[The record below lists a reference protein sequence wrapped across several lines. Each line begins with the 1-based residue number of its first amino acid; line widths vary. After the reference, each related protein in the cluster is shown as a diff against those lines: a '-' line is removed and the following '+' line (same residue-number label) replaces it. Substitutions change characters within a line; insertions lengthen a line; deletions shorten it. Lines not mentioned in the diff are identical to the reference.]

1 MRNRILKK
9 VTKWYK
15 NQEDKECIEMSDEL
29 LGLLIDKT
37 AEAIFDEVNDEFKDE
52 FEKGNLKQPFFIS
65 DEYYLYLKL
74 KEIKYNFLKT
84 VKTDPAELEKLFKKQ
99 EISEDK

>member
-74 KEIKYNFLKT
+74 KEIKNNI
-84 VKTDPAELEKLFKKQ
+84 VKDRESSELENYY
-99 EISEDK
+99 SELKEDVEE